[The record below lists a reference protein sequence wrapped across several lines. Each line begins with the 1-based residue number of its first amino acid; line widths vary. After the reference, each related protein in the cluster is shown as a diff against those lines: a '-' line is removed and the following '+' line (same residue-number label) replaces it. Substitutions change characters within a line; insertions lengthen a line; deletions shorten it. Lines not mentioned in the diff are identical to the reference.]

1 MARSA
6 QLQKSFARP
15 VAGEELIRFQ
25 DLHKSFGT
33 KHVFEGLNLSVME
46 GEILT
51 VMGGSGMGKSVL
63 LKCLIG
69 LLYPDSGRIIF
80 EGQELTEFEED
91 DFLHVRQKIAM
102 VFQGAA
108 LFDSLTVGENIAYP
122 LREHFPTMTDA
133 EIQKRVAQKLEL
145 VNLPGIDAMKP
156 SDLSGGMRKR
166 VGLARAIAVDPE
178 VILWDEPTTGL
189 DPISA
194 HTIDRLIL
202 SMKRKLGC
210 TSVVVTHDLDS
221 AFTVSD
227 RIAMIAKR
235 RIIQVG
241 PVDQMRTSNVPEV
254 RSFFDARRPSRQVA
268 SAR

>member
-1 MARSA
+1 MRRKVFEEK
-6 QLQKSFARP
+6 LVRP
-15 VAGEELIRFQ
+15 AAGAELIRFEH
-25 DLHKSFGT
+25 LYKSFGS
-33 KHVFEGLNLSVME
+33 KRVFEDLNLSVME

-69 LLYPDSGRIIF
+69 LLYPEMGQIIF
-80 EGQELTEFEED
+80 EGQSLTELEES
-91 DFLHVRQKIAM
+91 DFVYVRRRIAM

-122 LREHFPTMTDA
+122 LKEHFPEMSDEDVA
-133 EIQKRVAQKLEL
+133 RRVAQKLEL
-145 VNLPGIDAMKP
+145 VNLRGIEAMRP

-189 DPISA
+189 DPVTS
-194 HTIDRLIL
+194 HVIDLLIL

-221 AFTVSD
+221 AFAVSD

-235 RIIQVG
+235 KIVQVG
-241 PVDQMRTSNVPEV
+241 TVQQMKSSTIPEV
-254 RSFFDARRPSRQVA
+254 RSFFEARRASPAASSR
-268 SAR
+268 